1 MVTLSNHGGYC
12 CGARHIHGF
21 GTGDAPQNIIQMH
34 NKVAET
40 PDRLTEIILNKQQCR
55 ASPNLLTAMAARGFV
70 LTTGFKNGNHDSDV
84 FVFHRSDRRL
94 RLDNT
99 ERDFGFVWP
108 GQLAEP
114 TLHGNLTPLTVLQ
127 DGGETGIPERY
138 TRTGSAIYHQY
149 LHQYPRDMLLN
160 YVGPSAA
167 LQGTIFENPDQNYGW
182 NTLYAQRDYFDK
194 IRVRNRATGHIH
206 ILSLLSLRI
215 HQFTQTAPQPAP
227 AAPVLGN
234 QRYATAAVEQDV
246 VFVQQPFEETVVYT
260 TFHNVYRG
268 GRIGAGYPTSQE
280 ARNASPRALNRLTRH
295 IYNTGRVEDLVVD
308 VQNEEG

>member
-1 MVTLSNHGGYC
+1 MVTLSNHGGSC
-12 CGARHIHGF
+12 CGARHIYGF
-21 GTGDAPQNIIQMH
+21 GTGDAPQNITQMH

-40 PDRLTEIILNKQQCR
+40 PDRLTEIILNSNQCQS
-55 ASPNLLTAMAARGFV
+55 SPNLLAAMAERGFV
-70 LTTGFKNGNHDSDV
+70 LTTGFKNGNHDSSV

-114 TLHGNLTPLTVLQ
+114 TLHGNLIPLTVLQ

-138 TRTGSAIYHQY
+138 TRTGSAIYRQY
-149 LHQYPRDMLLN
+149 LNRYPRDMVLT
-160 YVGPSAA
+160 YRGPSAN
-167 LQGTIFENPDQNYGW
+167 LQGAIFENLDQNTGW
-182 NTLYAQRDYFDK
+182 NWHHARVEFSDK
-194 IRVRNRATGHIH
+194 MRVRNRGTGRIH
-206 ILSLLSLRI
+206 SLALSSLRI
-215 HQFTQTAPQPAP
+215 HQYTQAPQQPAP
-227 AAPVLGN
+227 AAPALGN
-234 QRYATAAVEQDV
+234 QQYETAVVEQDV

-260 TFHNVYRG
+260 TFHNVYRD

-280 ARNASPRALNRLTRH
+280 ARNASPRALNRLTRN
-295 IYNTGRVEDLVVD
+295 IYNTGRVVD